1 MADRDRLSR
10 ALSEA
15 VSRAVSDALDSA
27 LPQTCNR
34 VRVADYSWPYP
45 IPRFSSTGE
54 NIMAKN
60 YSSFLMKTGIG
71 HFFT

>member
-27 LPQTCNR
+27 LPQICNR
-34 VRVADYSWPYP
+34 VSPNENGSRPQGNTVIPAVANAP
-45 IPRFSSTGE
+45 STNQQVGF
-54 NIMAKN
+54 NQFK
-60 YSSFLMKTGIG
+60 YV
-71 HFFT
+71 